1 MNGFILQGFEALE
14 YKLGPMITELYKA
27 VAKEE
32 GREIEDEDVGMN
44 GAGMNGDAAPLVQ
57 SYGAGMNGSYGY
69 GGGNADPYGNGA
81 GGSYMN
87 GGGMPYR

>member
-1 MNGFILQGFEALE
+1 MILALSKE
-14 YKLGPMITELYKA
+14 

-32 GREIEDEDVGMN
+32 GREIVEDDVMDG
-44 GAGMNGDAAPLVQ
+44 GHGMNGDAAPLVQ

-69 GGGNADPYGNGA
+69 GGMDSYENGA

>member
-1 MNGFILQGFEALE
+1 MIL
-14 YKLGPMITELYKA
+14 ELNKA
-27 VAKEE
+27 VAREE
-32 GREIEDEDVGMN
+32 GREIEDDDAMD
-44 GAGMNGDAAPLVQ
+44 ASGMNGDAAPLVQ

-69 GGGNADPYGNGA
+69 GGGMDPYANGA